1 MDIQISARKRIPGL
15 ENRRIRQKLKKVLDD
30 LGCHEGEL
38 SILFTNDLHMA
49 ELNSRYLGRSGPTN
63 VLAFPMSTE
72 PCPGTPHG
80 ILGDVVISTDTA
92 LREAEET
99 GETPEETAYRLLIHG
114 LLHLLGYDHEGS
126 SDEARIMRQEEER
139 LLALM
144 ELPL

>member
-1 MDIQISARKRIPGL
+1 M
-15 ENRRIRQKLKKVLDD
+15 
-30 LGCHEGEL
+30 GCHEGEL

-144 ELPL
+144 EPPL